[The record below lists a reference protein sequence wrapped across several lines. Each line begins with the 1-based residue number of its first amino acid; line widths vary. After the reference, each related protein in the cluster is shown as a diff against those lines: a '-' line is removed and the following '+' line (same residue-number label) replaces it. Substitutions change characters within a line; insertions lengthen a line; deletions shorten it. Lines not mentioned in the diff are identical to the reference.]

1 MPIQLKLEAS
11 YKGLVPI
18 LQTEITLLAQK
29 ANKLIKLNLRTGNI
43 VPVTTIPG
51 SLKTKILRSNYFTR
65 SMFRKSVIWGN
76 ITDDGATIF
85 STRDG
90 IFRLNNDS
98 NCICELE
105 YEPRKYF
112 LDTAICKDVNGFEN
126 GIYAG
131 DYFSNPDMKPVS
143 IWRRMSKDWE
153 IVYTFPE
160 KIMNHIH
167 AIVPDNYNH
176 CIWILA
182 GDFDNG
188 PTIWKAEENFSKI
201 KQFFSPEQKYRAC
214 WLKYSDDKII
224 WATDTQLSKNA
235 VYRCVD
241 LQGSKDEELIV
252 EIPGSSIYS
261 SKINGFQFFS
271 TTLEPER
278 ANRKDLLAWFDFKPA
293 SALREDGAAVYML
306 DENDVVEEILAD
318 KSSGLPLRIF
328 EYPTFKFPNVI
339 GKADFLCAY
348 GRNVKYFNDSLIIY
362 KLPE

>member
-1 MPIQLKLEAS
+1 M
-11 YKGLVPI
+11 
-18 LQTEITLLAQK
+18 AQK
-29 ANKLIKLNLRTGNI
+29 ANKLVKLNLRTGNV

-51 SLKTKILRSNYFTR
+51 SLKTKIFRTNYFTR
-65 SMFRKSVIWGN
+65 SMFRRSVLWGN

-90 IFRLNNDS
+90 IFRLNDDN
-98 NCICELE
+98 NCICELD
-105 YEPRKYF
+105 YEPKKYF
-112 LDTAICKDVNGFEN
+112 LDTTICKNVKGFEN
-126 GIYAG
+126 AIYAG

-143 IWRRMSKDWE
+143 IWRRMSGNWE
-153 IVYTFPE
+153 IVHTFPE

-176 CIWILA
+176 CVWILT

-188 PTIWKAEENFSKI
+188 PTIWKAEENFSKVT
-201 KQFFSPEQKYRAC
+201 QFFSPEQKYRAC
-214 WLKYSDDKII
+214 WLKYSYDKII

-252 EIPGSSIYS
+252 EIPGSSIYF
-261 SKINGFQFFS
+261 SKINGYHFFS

-278 ANRKDLLAWFDFKPA
+278 ASRKNLLAWFDTKPA
-293 SALREDGAAVYML
+293 PVLAKDGAGIYVL
-306 DENDVVEEILAD
+306 CSDDSVVEILRTECG
-318 KSSGLPLRIF
+318 GLPLRIF
-328 EYPTFKFPNVI
+328 EYPTFKFPNVV

-348 GRNVKYFNDSLIIY
+348 GRNVKHFNDSLIIY
-362 KLPE
+362 KLPN